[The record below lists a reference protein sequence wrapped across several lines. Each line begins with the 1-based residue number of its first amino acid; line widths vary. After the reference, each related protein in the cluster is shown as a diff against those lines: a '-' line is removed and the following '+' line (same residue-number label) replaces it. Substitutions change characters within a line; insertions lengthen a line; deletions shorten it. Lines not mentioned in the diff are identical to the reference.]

1 MLPALGVELGGLA
14 PAHRLEVDLGGL
26 TDSAAAMVEAMFCCR
41 GERVSTVVV
50 R

>member
-1 MLPALGVELGGLA
+1 MLPGLGVELGLL
-14 PAHRLEVDLGGL
+14 PADRLEVDLGRF
-26 TDSAAAMVEAMFCCR
+26 TVRAAAMVEAMFCGR

>member
-1 MLPALGVELGGLA
+1 MLPGLGVELRGLP
-14 PAHRLEVDLGGL
+14 PAHRLELDLRRF
-26 TDSAAAMVEAMFCCR
+26 TDSAAAMVEAMFCCS